1 MTNGSQA
8 ICAAVAEYGP
18 TLCADARPKVRDN
31 DSMADGASS
40 PQSGS
45 RHARLRKH
53 AEYQLV
59 YKAARKQFSQSM
71 SYFFRLRTVD
81 ELTPYYAGPRVGL
94 TAGRVLGNAV
104 ERNRIKRRMR
114 EAARANL
121 GLLPQFADV
130 VLHPRKVV
138 LDLEY
143 AKLEREVAK
152 IFSTVSAHAGMERR
166 KKGAE
171 A

>member
-1 MTNGSQA
+1 MLLWHITGVLF
-8 ICAAVAEYGP
+8 CAYAGW
-18 TLCADARPKVRDN
+18 KVRDN
-31 DSMADGASS
+31 DAMVDGTSIRQSDSS
-40 PQSGS
+40 
-45 RHARLRKH
+45 HARLRKH

-59 YKAARKQFSQSM
+59 YKAGRKQFSQSM
-71 SYFFRLRTVD
+71 SYFFRMRTVD
-81 ELTPYYAGPRVGL
+81 ELTPHYAGPRVGL
-94 TAGRVLGNAV
+94 TAGRVLGKAV

-121 GLLPQFADV
+121 SLLPQFADV

-152 IFSTVSAHAGMERR
+152 IFSTVSAHAGAR
-166 KKGAE
+166 KKGAQ